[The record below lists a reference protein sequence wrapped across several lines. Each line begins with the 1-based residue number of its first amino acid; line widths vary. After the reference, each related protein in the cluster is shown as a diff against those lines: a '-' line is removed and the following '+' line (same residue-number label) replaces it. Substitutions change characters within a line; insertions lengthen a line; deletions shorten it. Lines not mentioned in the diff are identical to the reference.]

1 MRLARALGWT
11 VHEVKAMSGY
21 EFRAALDQL
30 QGEDL
35 ARKRAEA
42 KARSRGRR

>member
-1 MRLARALGWT
+1 MARALGWT
-11 VHEVKAMSGY
+11 VHDVKRMTGH
-21 EFRAALDQL
+21 ELRAALDQL
-30 QGEDL
+30 QDEDL

>member
-1 MRLARALGWT
+1 MARALGWT
-11 VHEVKAMSGY
+11 IHDVKRMSGY
-21 EFRAALDQL
+21 ELQAALDQL
-30 QGEDL
+30 QDEDL